1 MNSSQSLHQRL
12 AAGELD
18 AQSRG
23 AFVSK
28 TYAHLFGAV
37 SAFILIEMFLF
48 KTGMAETI
56 ARSLMGVS
64 WLFVLGGFVV
74 ISWLASRT
82 AHMATSKVAQYA
94 ALAGYVVAESIIFV
108 PLLYIANSVAPGAIT
123 SAAAVTFLAFA
134 SLTAIVFLTAK
145 DFSFLRGIL
154 LWSGVV
160 AMVLIVAG
168 VIFGFQLGTFFS
180 VAMVAVAGASILYD
194 TSNVLHHYSE
204 DRYVAAA
211 LELFASVA
219 LMLWYVLRLFMSRR

>member
-1 MNSSQSLHQRL
+1 
-12 AAGELD
+12 
-18 AQSRG
+18 
-23 AFVSK
+23 V
-28 TYAHLFGAV
+28 
-37 SAFILIEMFLF
+37 
-48 KTGMAETI
+48 
-56 ARSLMGVS
+56 
-64 WLFVLGGFVV
+64 GFVV
-74 ISWLASRT
+74 DF
-82 AHMATSKVAQYA
+82 MAGEPSGAYGDIKGCAIWGIGRLCVGGVDHFCPVA
-94 ALAGYVVAESIIFV
+94 
-108 PLLYIANSVAPGAIT
+108 LYRQQRRSGGHYQR
-123 SAAAVTFLAFA
+123 AAVTFLAFA

-168 VIFGFQLGTFFS
+168 VIFGFQIGNIFLSRHGGPRRGFY
-180 VAMVAVAGASILYD
+180 LYD

>member
-18 AQSRG
+18 SQSRG

-74 ISWLASRT
+74 ISWLASPT

-94 ALAGYVVAESIIFV
+94 ALAGYVVDESFIFV
-108 PLLYIANSVAPGAIT
+108 PLLYIANNADPG
-123 SAAAVTFLAFA
+123 
-134 SLTAIVFLTAK
+134 
-145 DFSFLRGIL
+145 SFTR
-154 LWSGVV
+154 
-160 AMVLIVAG
+160 A
-168 VIFGFQLGTFFS
+168 
-180 VAMVAVAGASILYD
+180 
-194 TSNVLHHYSE
+194 
-204 DRYVAAA
+204 
-211 LELFASVA
+211 ASVPFQRFA
-219 LMLWYVLRLFMSRR
+219 LYTA